1 MVEFSKVWPV
11 MTERYKPIWTGILQ
25 SVPAMLGQIRRRLTN
40 LLAAQVPSCNGK
52 TVALVNARRHLLDCK
67 TRESVFGHPEFF
79 GDPAW
84 NMLVE
89 LFIAHEERRYLT
101 AAQLCG
107 RAGAA
112 LQTAHR
118 WLAIMEREGLV
129 MAVRATS
136 DEADRQILI
145 SPASIQNMHRC
156 FGRVPS

>member
-11 MTERYKPIWTGILQ
+11 MTEQHKPIWTGILQ
-25 SVPAMLGQIRRRLTN
+25 CVLAMSGQIRRRLTN
-40 LLAAQVPSCNGK
+40 VLAAQAPSRNEENE
-52 TVALVNARRHLLDCK
+52 ALVNARRHLFDCK

-89 LFIAHEERRYLT
+89 LFIAHEERRDLT
-101 AAQLCG
+101 AAQVCG
-107 RAGAA
+107 RTDAA

-136 DEADRQILI
+136 DEADRQIFI

-156 FGRVPS
+156 FGRGPL

>member
-1 MVEFSKVWPV
+1 MVEFPEVWPV
-11 MTERYKPIWTGILQ
+11 MTERHKPIWTGILQ
-25 SVPAMLGQIRRRLTN
+25 SVSEIPGQIRRRLTN
-40 LLAAQVPSCNGK
+40 VLAAQAPSRNGE
-52 TVALVNARRHLLDCK
+52 TAALVNARRHLHDCK
-67 TRESVFGHPEFF
+67 ERESVFGRPEFF

-89 LFIAHEERRYLT
+89 LFIAHEERRDLT
-101 AAQLCG
+101 AAQLCE

-136 DEADRQILI
+136 DEGDRQIFI

>member
-1 MVEFSKVWPV
+1 MI
-11 MTERYKPIWTGILQ
+11 ERHKPIWTGIFQ
-25 SVPAMLGQIRRRLTN
+25 SVSAMPGQIRRRLTDM
-40 LLAAQVPSCNGK
+40 LAAQVPSRNGE
-52 TVALVNARRHLLDCK
+52 TAALVNARRHLHDCK
-67 TRESVFGHPEFF
+67 ARESVFGRSEFF

-89 LFIAHEERRYLT
+89 LFIAHEERRDLT
-101 AAQLCG
+101 AGQLCG

-136 DEADRQILI
+136 DEADRQIFI

>member
-1 MVEFSKVWPV
+1 MVEFPEVWPV
-11 MTERYKPIWTGILQ
+11 MTKRHKPIWIGILQ
-25 SVPAMLGQIRRRLTN
+25 SVSAMPGQICRRRKNVL
-40 LLAAQVPSCNGK
+40 PSRAPSRKGE
-52 TVALVNARRHLLDCK
+52 TAALVNARRHLHDCK
-67 TRESVFGHPEFF
+67 ARESVFGRPEFF

-84 NMLVE
+84 NMLIE
-89 LFIAHEERRYLT
+89 LFIANEERRDLT

-136 DEADRQILI
+136 DEADRQIFI

>member
-11 MTERYKPIWTGILQ
+11 MTERHKPIWTGILQ
-25 SVPAMLGQIRRRLTN
+25 SVSAIPGQIRRRLTN
-40 LLAAQVPSCNGK
+40 MLAAQVPSRNGE
-52 TVALVNARRHLLDCK
+52 TAALVNARRHLHDRK
-67 TRESVFGHPEFF
+67 TRENVFGRPEFF

-89 LFIAHEERRYLT
+89 LFIAHEERRDLT

-129 MAVRATS
+129 MAVHAASNET
-136 DEADRQILI
+136 DRKIFI
-145 SPASIQNMHRC
+145 SSASIQNMHRY